1 MSGAALT
8 PLRKKGVDAGAGA
21 AKAKAK
27 ARPPTNVRLN
37 PKPSATTV
45 WVMRNSG
52 WVSVQISFPVAKP
65 ALLSLGAN

>member
-8 PLRKKGVDAGAGA
+8 PLRKKGVDAGA

-27 ARPPTNVRLN
+27 AGPPTNVRLN
-37 PKPSATTV
+37 PKPFATTV